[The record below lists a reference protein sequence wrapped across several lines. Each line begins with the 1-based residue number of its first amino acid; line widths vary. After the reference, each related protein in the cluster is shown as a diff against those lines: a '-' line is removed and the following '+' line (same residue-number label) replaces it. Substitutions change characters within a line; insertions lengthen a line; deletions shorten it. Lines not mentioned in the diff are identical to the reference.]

1 METVAEKPKAK
12 LSDLTFD
19 QMALMRTKL
28 QEKIKEAEAVV
39 AEIKTKREKLDVE
52 FLRRFN
58 EQGLQN
64 VKTKHGTPYILERS
78 SVSVADKDLY
88 WSWMEKNNAF
98 DFMEVRANKKMVE
111 AYKEQHEE
119 LPPGLN
125 WNSTLTI
132 GMTRR

>member
-12 LSDLTFD
+12 LSELTFD
-19 QMALMRTKL
+19 QMAAMRLKL
-28 QEKIKEAEAVV
+28 GEQIKEAEAAV
-39 AEIKTKREKLDVE
+39 AAIKAKREKIDVE

-64 VKTKHGTPYILERS
+64 VKTKHGTPYILERT
-78 SVSVADKDLY
+78 SVSVADKDAY
-88 WSWMEKNNAF
+88 WSWMEANNSF

-111 AYKEQHEE
+111 AYKEQHGD

-125 WNSTLTI
+125 WNAALTI
-132 GMTRR
+132 GMTRK